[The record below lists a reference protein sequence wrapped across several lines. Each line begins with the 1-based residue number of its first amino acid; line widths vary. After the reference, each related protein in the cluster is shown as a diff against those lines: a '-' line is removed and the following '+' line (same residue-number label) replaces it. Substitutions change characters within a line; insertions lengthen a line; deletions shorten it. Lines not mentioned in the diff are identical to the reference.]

1 MLNGSFDIRT
11 LALLAGVLFYE
22 QYRIEKRLTT
32 LTYNS
37 KYQVCFTWAIKNPE
51 NIFVPAAV

>member
-32 LTYNS
+32 LPYKVLRKAG
-37 KYQVCFTWAIKNPE
+37 KYFPTE
-51 NIFVPAAV
+51 